1 MSTDRTEQ
9 EIDDSINTAYELKD
23 EVGSKWPDMSYED
36 GVIAALE
43 WIKGDRDEAPFEEN

>member
-23 EVGSKWPDMSYED
+23 
-36 GVIAALE
+36 GVRA
-43 WIKGDRDEAPFEEN
+43 KGPGIS